1 MDFTTCEGGVT
12 HSLVTIQS
20 KSKSKPKAKANQSN
34 QPTTQNQKPETR
46 KPNNMARFEGS
57 ITLASMGYQDSDYG
71 KICGAIIGRGG
82 SGIKAL
88 TAKFPG
94 LFVKVYDSR
103 LGKDARAPARD
114 CDSIHISG
122 RSTEDVQEAA
132 KWIASTS
139 KDAMD
144 GTLAKVNGPTSTATC
159 PSNAV
164 GAVIGRGGSGLRTI
178 QDKAGDHCHVHYNR
192 ESGFFEISASTQAAC
207 DRAKIYIGNA
217 IKEFFQPRR
226 EERPVSRPTS
236 SIGFSQLAVEGSDS
250 EDELTTAVDDHKS
263 GVERAVI
270 TAHNALDYGSRSDSN
285 SIQSRKSRETPA
297 KERWA
302 IREELSK
309 KSDPCTGDPLYAS
322 FTRKDYKTGRDQRV
336 TGVQAVPWRAVDEV
350 IEKRQKDQDTQQGE
364 RSAKRAKLFE
374 TRSREEQRQTVTN
387 GLSNDSLFP
396 SLFTGSKSTTAPSGW
411 GSKPSS
417 VVSNDGVEEMNKA
430 AQKRR
435 YVAPNR
441 RRKTTGSPTG
451 PVDLTG
457 MMPSAPEREMV
468 DLSKMLLP
476 SGPKLSRMA
485 SFAHLAPQPDD
496 EYDAFC
502 AGEMGEY
509 YGDYDDHDQEQEG
522 EWWNN

>member
-1 MDFTTCEGGVT
+1 
-12 HSLVTIQS
+12 
-20 KSKSKPKAKANQSN
+20 
-34 QPTTQNQKPETR
+34 
-46 KPNNMARFEGS
+46 MARFEGS
-57 ITLASMGYQDSDYG
+57 ITLTSMGYQDSDYG
-71 KICGAIIGRGG
+71 KICGAVIGRGG

-114 CDSIHISG
+114 CDAIQISG
-122 RSTEDVQEAA
+122 RSTKDVQEAA
-132 KWIASTS
+132 KCIASIA

-164 GAVIGRGGSGLRTI
+164 GAVIGRGGGCLRTI

-192 ESGFFEISASTQAAC
+192 ESGFFEISASTQEAC

-226 EERPVSRPTS
+226 EERPAPRPTS
-236 SIGFSQLAVEGSDS
+236 SIGFSQLAVEDGYDS
-250 EDELTTAVDDHKS
+250 EDDLTTAVDDHKT

-270 TAHNALDYGSRSDSN
+270 TAHNALENGSLSDSN

-302 IREELSK
+302 IREELAK
-309 KSDPCTGDPLYAS
+309 MNDPSTGEPLYAPFS
-322 FTRKDYKTGRDQRV
+322 CQYRGWV
-336 TGVQAVPWRAVDEV
+336 TGKLAVPWRVVDEV
-350 IEKRQKDQDTQQGE
+350 IVKRQKDQDKQQEE

-387 GLSNDSLFP
+387 GLSNESLFP
-396 SLFTGSKSTTAPSGW
+396 SLSTGSKSTAASSGW

-417 VVSNDGVEEMNKA
+417 VVSGVGVEELNKA

-435 YVAPNR
+435 YVAPPR
-441 RRKTTGSPTG
+441 RRKTTGSPTSG

-485 SFAHLAPQPDD
+485 PLASLVPQPDE

-509 YGDYDDHDQEQEG
+509 YGDYDDQDPDQEQED

>member
-1 MDFTTCEGGVT
+1 M
-12 HSLVTIQS
+12 
-20 KSKSKPKAKANQSN
+20 
-34 QPTTQNQKPETR
+34 
-46 KPNNMARFEGS
+46 
-57 ITLASMGYQDSDYG
+57 
-71 KICGAIIGRGG
+71 
-82 SGIKAL
+82 
-88 TAKFPG
+88 
-94 LFVKVYDSR
+94 
-103 LGKDARAPARD
+103 
-114 CDSIHISG
+114 
-122 RSTEDVQEAA
+122 
-132 KWIASTS
+132 
-139 KDAMD
+139 
-144 GTLAKVNGPTSTATC
+144 
-159 PSNAV
+159 

-226 EERPVSRPTS
+226 EERPASRPTSS
-236 SIGFSQLAVEGSDS
+236 SIGFSQFAVEGSDS
-250 EDELTTAVDDHKS
+250 EDELTTAVDDHKA

-350 IEKRQKDQDTQQGE
+350 IEKRQKDQDLQKEE

-387 GLSNDSLFP
+387 GLSNDELFP

-417 VVSNDGVEEMNKA
+417 VVSGDGVEELNKA

-457 MMPSAPEREMV
+457 LMPSAPEREMV

-476 SGPKLSRMA
+476 TGPKLSRMA
-485 SFAHLAPQPDD
+485 PLDPFASQPDE

-509 YGDYDDHDQEQEG
+509 YGENDGLVQDQEQDQEQEG

>member
-1 MDFTTCEGGVT
+1 
-12 HSLVTIQS
+12 
-20 KSKSKPKAKANQSN
+20 
-34 QPTTQNQKPETR
+34 
-46 KPNNMARFEGS
+46 
-57 ITLASMGYQDSDYG
+57 
-71 KICGAIIGRGG
+71 
-82 SGIKAL
+82 
-88 TAKFPG
+88 
-94 LFVKVYDSR
+94 
-103 LGKDARAPARD
+103 
-114 CDSIHISG
+114 
-122 RSTEDVQEAA
+122 
-132 KWIASTS
+132 
-139 KDAMD
+139 
-144 GTLAKVNGPTSTATC
+144 
-159 PSNAV
+159 
-164 GAVIGRGGSGLRTI
+164 
-178 QDKAGDHCHVHYNR
+178 
-192 ESGFFEISASTQAAC
+192 
-207 DRAKIYIGNA
+207 
-217 IKEFFQPRR
+217 
-226 EERPVSRPTS
+226 VSRPTS

-309 KSDPCTGDPLYAS
+309 KSDPTTGGPLYAP
-322 FTRKDYKTGRDQRV
+322 FNCQYRGWV
-336 TGVQAVPWRAVDEV
+336 TGKLAVPWRAVDEV
-350 IEKRQKDQDTQQGE
+350 IEQRQKEQDVQKEE

-396 SLFTGSKSTTAPSGW
+396 SLFTGSKSTTAATGW

-417 VVSNDGVEEMNKA
+417 VVSGDGVEELNKA

-476 SGPKLSRMA
+476 TGPKLSRMA
-485 SFAHLAPQPDD
+485 PLAPFASQPDE

-509 YGDYDDHDQEQEG
+509 YGENDGLVQDQEG
-522 EWWNN
+522 EWLNN

>member
-1 MDFTTCEGGVT
+1 
-12 HSLVTIQS
+12 
-20 KSKSKPKAKANQSN
+20 
-34 QPTTQNQKPETR
+34 
-46 KPNNMARFEGS
+46 MARFEGS

-71 KICGAIIGRGG
+71 KISGAIIGRGG

-114 CDSIHISG
+114 CNSIYISG
-122 RSTEDVQEAA
+122 RSTEHVQEAVQ
-132 KWIASTS
+132 WIASTA

-144 GTLAKVNGPTSTATC
+144 GTLAVDTGPKSTATC

-164 GAVIGRGGSGLRTI
+164 GAVIGRGGSGLRAI
-178 QDKAGDHCHVHYNR
+178 QDKAGDHCHVHYSR
-192 ESGFFEISASTQAAC
+192 ESGFFEISASTQTAC

-217 IKEFFQPRR
+217 IKEFFQPSR
-226 EERPVSRPTS
+226 EELPASRPISS
-236 SIGFSQLAVEGSDS
+236 SICFSQLAVEGGSDS
-250 EDELTTAVDDHKS
+250 EEELTTAVDDHKA

-270 TAHNALDYGSRSDSN
+270 TAHNALENGSRSDSN

-302 IREELSK
+302 IREELAK
-309 KSDPCTGDPLYAS
+309 KSDPRTGEPLYAP
-322 FTRKDYKTGRDQRV
+322 FNCQYRGWV
-336 TGVQAVPWRAVDEV
+336 TGKLAVPWRVVDEV
-350 IEKRQKDQDTQQGE
+350 IAKRQKEQDSRQE
-364 RSAKRAKLFE
+364 VRSAKRAKLYE

-387 GLSNDSLFP
+387 GLSNDALFP
-396 SLFTGSKSTTAPSGW
+396 SLSNGSKSVTAVSGW

-417 VVSNDGVEEMNKA
+417 IVSNDGVEELNKS

-435 YVAPNR
+435 YVAPQR
-441 RRKTTGSPTG
+441 SRKTTGSPTTG

-457 MMPSAPEREMV
+457 MMPCAPEREMV

-485 SFAHLAPQPDD
+485 SLAPQPDE

-509 YGDYDDHDQEQEG
+509 YGEDNGQGQDQDQEQEG

>member
-1 MDFTTCEGGVT
+1 
-12 HSLVTIQS
+12 
-20 KSKSKPKAKANQSN
+20 
-34 QPTTQNQKPETR
+34 
-46 KPNNMARFEGS
+46 MARFEGS
-57 ITLASMGYQDSDYG
+57 VALTSMGYQDSDYG

-88 TAKFPG
+88 TSKFPG
-94 LFVKVYDSR
+94 LFVKVYNSR
-103 LGKDARAPARD
+103 LGKDSRAPARD

-132 KWIASTS
+132 KWIASTA

-144 GTLAKVNGPTSTATC
+144 GTLAVNTGPKSTATC
-159 PSNAV
+159 PSDAV
-164 GAVIGRGGSGLRTI
+164 GAVIGRGGSGLRAV

-236 SIGFSQLAVEGSDS
+236 SMGFSQLAVEGSDS
-250 EDELTTAVDDHKS
+250 EDDLTTAVDDHKA

-270 TAHNALDYGSRSDSN
+270 TAHNALENGSRSDSN
-285 SIQSRKSRETPA
+285 SIQSRKSRETPS
-297 KERWA
+297 KERWT
-302 IREELSK
+302 IREELAN
-309 KSDPCTGDPLYAS
+309 KSDPSTGDPLYAP
-322 FTRKDYKTGRDQRV
+322 FNCQYRGWV
-336 TGVQAVPWRAVDEV
+336 TGKLAVPWRAVDEV
-350 IEKRQKDQDTQQGE
+350 IEKRQKEQDLQKEE

-396 SLFTGSKSTTAPSGW
+396 SLSTGSKSTAAPSGW

-417 VVSNDGVEEMNKA
+417 VVSGDGVEELNKA
-430 AQKRR
+430 AQKQR
-435 YVAPNR
+435 YVAPHR
-441 RRKTTGSPTG
+441 RRKTNGSPTSG

-485 SFAHLAPQPDD
+485 PCTSLVPQPDE

-509 YGDYDDHDQEQEG
+509 YGDYDNQEQDHEQEG